1 MVTIHDLGEYTFSA
15 LLRHTLEK
23 FADRPALSMVHDKP
37 ITYHQFQLM
46 MKRLARVM
54 TANGFTAGKKVAIF
68 GQGMPQWG
76 GFYLATVCRG
86 GVAIPLLPDFTS
98 SEVEAILRHVQVD
111 MMVVSKALYPKVK
124 DLEPSLLPV
133 ILAMEDFSPLRGK
146 SANLTHGFLPKP
158 TKVHEDDLA
167 SIIYTSGTT
176 GNPKGVELTH
186 KNLVWTA
193 IQCQTIHRVNKYDRC
208 LSFLPLSHVYEFT
221 IGFVLQILNGSCIY
235 YLERPPTVS
244 TLLPAFK
251 KVRPTI
257 VLSVPMVMEKIY
269 KHKILPALGGTKIR
283 RFFHKLPV
291 TGCLMDRAAGLQLKK
306 AFGGKIRFFGIGG
319 ARLNPE
325 VELFLKRSHFPYAI
339 GYGLTETSPLLAG
352 SGPRETVP
360 ETVGPVLEGVEL
372 RILHPSKHTGI
383 GEVIVR
389 GPNVMQ
395 GYHRDFQL
403 TEKAFTTESDSCGP
417 GWFKTGDLGILE
429 NRRGRPWLSLKGRS
443 KNMILGSS
451 GENIYPEDIEF
462 VLNQHPLVAESLVV
476 EGERGGLVALVKL
489 AEHAA
494 SAVGHALGHA
504 VHEVKEDFL
513 YKREELLSEIQ
524 YFVNKRVNK
533 NSRIASVE
541 SVDEFEK
548 TASQKIKRY
557 LYHLRPSQR
566 KG

>member
-15 LLRHTLEK
+15 LLRNTLEK
-23 FADRPALSMVHDKP
+23 FADRPALSLVHDKP

-46 MKRLARVM
+46 MKKLARVM

-86 GVAIPLLPDFTS
+86 GVAIPLLPDFTA

-235 YLERPPTVS
+235 YLERLPTVS

-269 KHKILPALGGTKIR
+269 KHKILPALSGTKIR

-291 TGCLMDRAAGLQLKK
+291 TGCLMDMVAGLQLKK

-360 ETVGPVLEGVEL
+360 GTVGPVLEGVEL

-389 GPNVMQ
+389 GPNVMK

-557 LYHLRPSQR
+557 LYHLRPTHS